1 MSAVHKF
8 GRRGFGIPLK
18 SQKYIINFFLKISF
32 FFLFGRLYVGQLK
45 VRLLKV
51 KLGYVRPLELRLDE
65 RSLG

>member
-18 SQKYIINFFLKISF
+18 SLKKYKIKFKKKF